1 MEGPRP
7 NLEEMGVDNQG
18 EIKTAVPKT
27 EAQLSE
33 KALRLVSEASVAYKI
48 DLNKIAERIGNKPQ
62 GENSAEVDNSDQLSD
77 NERNLVEQTII
88 SRLYQIDSD
97 INWAGVHLDNPNV
110 AVLVHRLLSEHP
122 GLELVVKH
130 QFEERK
136 KREEREKK
144 GSGDIKKTLLEGK
157 AAIAKAYADRP
168 TSFTAA
174 EDTTDRYDPD
184 VKAARAAAEGRAMGD
199 SIAQKEA
206 ELGRRVTSADFNPG
220 TPILTEVAPTT
231 AEAPIPTSGEQL
243 PTPNIAEIRVNSLAE
258 GAWGRLSPDEQ
269 SQLSAAYQ
277 TGGEPAVTDAFIEIS
292 RNKIPQAIK
301 DLDKKRTE
309 EQAQFQ
315 AEYDQIRA
323 ELENTKAELLAEQ
336 EARANRS
343 ANTEEQLAV
352 QAKAS
357 EKRIEDAKNESER
370 RISDFKASAEEEVS
384 TLNDQQEANQAKRD
398 AEDAKLE
405 EELAEKRRKSEE
417 AHQNRMEE
425 LRANLARIQAEQ
437 AAEIAKIEAD
447 RKAREEALNK

>member
-1 MEGPRP
+1 MEGQGP
-7 NLEEMGVDNQG
+7 NPKDMGINIQG
-18 EIKTAVPKT
+18 GIETSAPKKET
-27 EAQLSE
+27 QLSE
-33 KALRLVSEASVAYKI
+33 KALRLVGEASVAYKI
-48 DLNKIAERIGNKPQ
+48 DLNNIAERVVYKPQ
-62 GENSAEVDNSDQLSD
+62 GENGATMDNSDQLSD

-110 AVLVHRLLSEHP
+110 AALVHRLLLEHP
-122 GLELVVKH
+122 GLEAVVKH
-130 QFEERK
+130 QFEERQ
-136 KREEREKK
+136 KREQTTEE
-144 GSGDIKKTLLEGK
+144 GLSAIKKAGEEGRVE
-157 AAIAKAYADRP
+157 IAKSYEQRPSLVVADM
-168 TSFTAA
+168 
-174 EDTTDRYDPD
+174 TDSNSPEE
-184 VKAARAAAEGRAMGD
+184 KWARAGAEGRAMGD

-425 LRANLARIQAEQ
+425 LRTNLARIQEEQ
-437 AAEIAKIEAD
+437 SA
-447 RKAREEALNK
+447 